1 MVQADISQLSAE
13 CNSWRETLRN
23 YRDQFTASKNRLQEV
38 ASHTLSKEEL
48 TDVEH
53 YQNQFHIQLIN
64 IHDLKQSIKNHDRKV
79 NAEVA
84 ASQGQVTDETL
95 ADHENL
101 HDEYV
106 QLEHTLQSLRSEF
119 DSFLQRSH

>member
-38 ASHTLSKEEL
+38 ASHSLSKEEL

-79 NAEVA
+79 STEVA
-84 ASQGQVTDETL
+84 VRQGQVTDETL

-106 QLEHTLQSLRSEF
+106 QLEHTLQDLRTEF
-119 DSFLQRSH
+119 DGFLQRSH

>member
-1 MVQADISQLSAE
+1 
-13 CNSWRETLRN
+13 
-23 YRDQFTASKNRLQEV
+23 
-38 ASHTLSKEEL
+38 
-48 TDVEH
+48 
-53 YQNQFHIQLIN
+53 IQLIN

-106 QLEHTLQSLRSEF
+106 QLEHTLQDLRSEF
-119 DSFLQRSH
+119 DGFLQRSH